1 MNLPRPTMPSFW
13 RRRARPV
20 EQSAALID
28 PADMGTCYGLEM
40 SLRAPNAMPEA
51 PRARPG
57 EGPAWWERAEVRKSC
72 GA

>member
-20 EQSAALID
+20 EPSVVVDA
-28 PADMGTCYGLEM
+28 ADMGTCYGLEM
-40 SLRAPNAMPEA
+40 SLRAPVS
-51 PRARPG
+51 RG
-57 EGPAWWERAEVRKSC
+57 DIPALRTGDVDPWWERAEVRNAC

>member
-1 MNLPRPTMPSFW
+1 MNLPRPTMPRFW

-20 EQSAALID
+20 EQALVID

-40 SLRAPNAMPEA
+40 SLHAPAALPDGA
-51 PRARPG
+51 RPRAG
-57 EGPAWWERAEVRKSC
+57 DGPAWWERAEVRKSC